1 MQKSGDGRGIE
12 KIGDAFTDEY
22 LRELWE
28 RRDPA
33 AYPYVS
39 VISDGEVLVVYPDD
53 ETIRAWN
60 EEGWNVVTVGF
71 SKDRSQLALTRATDD
86 HGVGIRRYP
95 KQRVSVH
102 HRQGPRQGA
111 TNGANWDLPCQA
123 RGQYVLLRHRRAGH
137 HSIQMSVR
145 DAVQGDERRYSQP
158 HAVGSRPGREV
169 PDEASDAVT
178 FEARRRVP
186 FWFKMPL

>member
-1 MQKSGDGRGIE
+1 MLKSGDGRGIE

-102 HRQGPRQGA
+102 VTVKGLGR
-111 TNGANWDLPCQA
+111 A
-123 RGQYVLLRHRRAGH
+123 RPTEQIGTCPVRREGNMFFFA
-137 HSIQMSVR
+137 IAEQVTI
-145 DAVQGDERRYSQP
+145 V
-158 HAVGSRPGREV
+158 SR
-169 PDEASDAVT
+169 
-178 FEARRRVP
+178 
-186 FWFKMPL
+186 